1 MYQDSHWKTD
11 GLFWISH
18 PDHFDFCTRKI
29 PLNMSLRL
37 QLNRNIPCISAVA
50 NNKILTS
57 FNLLYVCFILLCQFF
72 KASSNHRR
80 GFKLK
85 TLLTMANRKKC
96 DLVQNFSN
104 TQIKDS
110 NKKCRTNLLLT
121 SASTVHPFLK
131 KDIT

>member
-11 GLFWISH
+11 GFFWISH
-18 PDHFDFCTRKI
+18 PDNFDFCTRKI

-37 QLNRNIPCISAVA
+37 QLNRNIPCISAFA

-57 FNLLYVCFILLCQFF
+57 FNLLYVCFILLRQFF
-72 KASSNHRR
+72 KISSN
-80 GFKLK
+80 KTILK
-85 TLLTMANRKKC
+85 VMTMANRKKC

-104 TQIKDS
+104 SNMYS

-131 KDIT
+131 QTYYINRR